1 MSTTVTRSNSS
12 TMTVQLPT
20 SQSLLEPLLHSL
32 KISEAPL
39 TSASKANAE
48 HVEDVRE
55 PEDSYTAGSAD
66 PSRDDE
72 KSDEWFVGS
81 IDQGT
86 TSSRFLIFNSQGEP
100 VASHQIEFENKYP
113 RSG

>member
-20 SQSLLEPLLHSL
+20 ASQSLLEPLMHSL
-32 KISEAPL
+32 KLSDPPKVA
-39 TSASKANAE
+39 TE
-48 HVEDVRE
+48 HVENI
-55 PEDSYTAGSAD
+55 EDSSNVSGSND
-66 PSRDDE
+66 PPIHTETDE
-72 KSDEWFVGS
+72 EWFVGS

-86 TSSRFLIFNSQGEP
+86 TSSRFLIFNSHGEP